1 MDNFFYWIQ
10 FYFFKKNL
18 KFQFYFSRKLMHSD
32 DNSRECIVLRQLNP
46 FMLGTLTFLKKSDNE
61 EENAKYLEERKDE
74 ILHHIEELE
83 RDREEKVRCLE
94 NYREQ
99 MTNADSIESFRKSE
113 IKYVYL
119 EKCIKRLE
127 ERAMKLSNELSDVIE
142 KSDVCIS

>member
-1 MDNFFYWIQ
+1 MDNFFIKTI
-10 FYFFKKNL
+10 FIFFKKNL
-18 KFQFYFSRKLMHSD
+18 KFQFYFSRKLMHGD
-32 DNSRECIVLRQLNP
+32 DNSRECVFLRQRSP

-61 EENAKYLEERKDE
+61 EENAKYREERKDE
-74 ILHHIEELE
+74 IRHHIEELE

-127 ERAMKLSNELSDVIE
+127 ERAIKLSNELSDVIE